1 MADFQSSVVIAQPV
15 EVVFK
20 YVASMENM
28 PEIMPNVVNI
38 DKRGLGQLKSG
49 DKVVET
55 RMIRGRET
63 ESELEITA
71 FEENKLFAYKSE
83 TNGLQS
89 VYWYSFEEVEEGRTR
104 ASFKADIKTTGIVMG
119 LTKRFIVNMLK
130 REDGN
135 QMVYLKDMLEG
146 KANS

>member
-1 MADFQSSVVIAQPV
+1 MVDFQSSVLIEQPV
-15 EVVFK
+15 EVVFE

-28 PEIMPNVVNI
+28 PEIMPNVVKI
-38 DKRGLGQLKSG
+38 DKGGLEKLKSG

-63 ESELEITA
+63 ETEIEITA

-83 TNGLQS
+83 MNGLQS
-89 VYWYSFEEVEEGRTR
+89 VYRYLFEETAEGATKVTFEM
-104 ASFKADIKTTGIVMG
+104 AIKTSGFVMG
-119 LTKRFIVNMLK
+119 LTKRFLVNMLK

-146 KANS
+146 KSTS